1 MVDAPSRPSRKGKE
15 RETFASD
22 FTDRMVA
29 LQRRNHQPITTRRER
44 PTISTATPPT
54 TTASPPRK
62 GALPQV
68 VVSAEDE
75 FSRRLNIASSNS
87 PPTRPSRQA
96 ASAAGKSLFNPHADA
111 PMRRTA
117 EPDAISDSTTSSNK
131 AAVPPPQQ
139 PSSAP
144 RQLFDPRRDDPVRF
158 SAHRK
163 PPPPTPKSSGD
174 YGSSASSYYAPSVA
188 SSSFTLSSSTTEGSS
203 DPSSI
208 FDSGRPEQPSKPSN
222 AFTVQLKKLYRD
234 ITTLETKLKND
245 EGDGE
250 AMDESRVL
258 PKPQAAQAD
267 EGVESAKWQRLIQ
280 DHKLLAEMMHQLLGI
295 STAPS
300 VPASLR
306 SIPEKYSIVV
316 RLWTYGF
323 HRLLENLRRSA
334 LNSSVALEHLQDFI
348 YFAYT
353 FYASL
358 YEEHN
363 LAAYRAAW
371 LEALGDLARYRMA
384 VAAMLPH
391 SALYT
396 PAPAPMLSTL
406 APPVAM
412 TPTSTSGLAGSNGR
426 SDVPAGPARI
436 DDSPSPSVG
445 IVAARNFEMEPE
457 KERWRAAARAWYGA
471 GVADT
476 PGNGKLHHHL
486 GLLARE
492 AEGEDLRAVYH
503 FTKSLIATHP
513 FATSRES
520 ALPIWTG
527 SAQTRRAQ
535 PDATASDLFVR
546 LHGTLFTAV
555 ERDAFAPTLSRLS
568 ERLSL
573 TNGQVESR
581 EWAMMACANV
591 ASLLEYGKKEGV
603 LKRAGAF
610 TQATGVGQVAQA
622 QARMKI
628 ASARARG
635 DDGMDV
641 DEPSPA
647 LSEASVASSNDGL
660 PAGFALACQLAF
672 TMLAHA
678 VSHPVPARD
687 GRPAPSA
694 YATVLLTF
702 LAVLAKT
709 ESARA
714 VLERFVPWEQISAML
729 QHAPTRILKR
739 EDGSSERLNRRG
751 ALPEDWCLRGMGWP
765 GRNLFEKGFWR
776 AEEGVAREMEVLDE
790 REGAELEND
799 EGRVEEEGEEEE
811 EELGARRWARAVW
824 AGARLARLVP
834 GFAWRGGKE
843 WAVEGVL
850 REKVV
855 AWGEEER
862 REREEEEMRRSRVRG
877 ADSMEVDDDEAVE
890 EDSEDD
896 EGATEEVRALKA
908 RRRYLR
914 SLLRPSA
921 APSRPSP
928 RRQAR
933 NKMPGL
939 RLSPGYTTLVLDT
952 NVLLAAPE
960 RVRALIESQNWIIVV
975 PLPVIMELDGLASAS
990 STASDPFAS
999 QSEQAQEEL
1008 GKIAKSAVDMLSSLI
1023 RTHSSSLKVQ
1033 TSRGNYLSSLVVRR
1047 ESVDFD
1053 GSPGGWERCMDDL
1066 ILRAAVWQDEHWV
1079 DRSGSEGMES
1089 ASRVVLCTLDR
1100 NLRVKARAR
1109 QLDAAGEEEIA
1120 ALLAGA

>member
-15 RETFASD
+15 RETFAAD

-29 LQRRNHQPITTRRER
+29 LQRRNHQPLTSRRER

-54 TTASPPRK
+54 TTAAATASPPRK

-75 FSRRLNIASSNS
+75 FSRRLNITSSNS
-87 PPTRPSRQA
+87 PPSRPSRQA
-96 ASAAGKSLFNPHADA
+96 ASAAGKSLFNPHSDV

-117 EPDAISDSTTSSNK
+117 EPDAISDSTNGSNK
-131 AAVPPPQQ
+131 AAAAAPQ
-139 PSSAP
+139 SG

-158 SAHRK
+158 GAQRK
-163 PPPPTPKSSGD
+163 PPPTPKSSGD
-174 YGSSASSYYAPSVA
+174 YISSASSYYAPSVA
-188 SSSFTLSSSTTEGSS
+188 SSSFTLNSSTTDGSS

-208 FDSGRPEQPSKPSN
+208 FDSGRPELPSKPSN

-234 ITTLETKLKND
+234 ITNVENKIKSED
-245 EGDGE
+245 ADGE
-250 AMDESRVL
+250 MMDESRVL
-258 PKPQAAQAD
+258 PKPQATQAD
-267 EGVESAKWQRLIQ
+267 ESAESAKWQRAIQ
-280 DHKLLAEMMHQLLGI
+280 DHKLLAEMMHQLLTI

-306 SIPEKYSIVV
+306 SIPEKYSIIV

-323 HRLLENLRRSA
+323 HKLLENLRRSA
-334 LNSSVALEHLQDFI
+334 LSSPVALEHLQDFI
-348 YFAYT
+348 YFAYS
-353 FYASL
+353 FYACL
-358 YEEHN
+358 HEEHN

-384 VAAMLPH
+384 VAAMLPL
-391 SALYT
+391 SALYA
-396 PAPAPMLSTL
+396 PAPAPLLSTL

-412 TPTSTSGLAGSNGR
+412 TPTSTSGAAGSGGR

-445 IVAARNFEMEPE
+445 IVAARNFELEPE
-457 KERWRAAARAWYGA
+457 KERWRAAARVWYGA

-503 FTKSLIATHP
+503 FTKSLIATHT
-513 FATSRES
+513 FTTSRES
-520 ALPIWTG
+520 ALPIWSG
-527 SAQTRRAQ
+527 AAQTRRAQ
-535 PDATASDLFVR
+535 ADATASDLFVR

-591 ASLLEYGKKEGV
+591 AALLEYGKKEGV

-610 TQATGVGQVAQA
+610 PQATGTGQAAQA

-628 ASARARG
+628 ASARARN
-635 DDGMDV
+635 DDGMDI

-647 LSEASVASSNDGL
+647 LSEASLISGNGEL
-660 PAGFALACQLAF
+660 PAAFTLACQLAF

-694 YATVLLTF
+694 YATILLTF
-702 LAVLAKT
+702 LAVLAKS
-709 ESARA
+709 EAAR
-714 VLERFVPWEQISAML
+714 VLLERYVPWEQIASML
-729 QHAPTRILKR
+729 EHAPSRILKL
-739 EDGSSERLNRRG
+739 EDGSSERLARRG

-765 GRNLFEKGFWR
+765 GRNLFEKGFWK
-776 AEEGVAREMEVLDE
+776 AEEGISREMEVLDE
-790 REGAELEND
+790 REGAELETD
-799 EGRVEEEGEEEE
+799 EGRVEEEGDEEE
-811 EELGARRWARAVW
+811 EELGTRRWARAVW

-834 GFAWRGGKE
+834 GFVWRGGKE
-843 WAVEGVL
+843 WAVDGVL
-850 REKVV
+850 REKVA
-855 AWGEEER
+855 AWTEEER
-862 REREEEEMRRSRVRG
+862 REREEEEARRSRVRG
-877 ADSMEVDDDEAVE
+877 ADPMEVDEDEAIE

-896 EGATEEVRALKA
+896 ESAPEEVRALKA

-921 APSRPSP
+921 ALSQPSP
-928 RRQAR
+928 RRHTR
-933 NKMPGL
+933 HKGPTL

-952 NVLLAAPE
+952 NVLLAAQE
-960 RVRALIESQNWIIVV
+960 RVRALIESQQWTIVV
-975 PLPVIMELDGLASAS
+975 PLPVIMELDGLATS
-990 STASDPFAS
+990 SHNPADPFAS
-999 QSEQAQEEL
+999 PSDQGQAEL

-1023 RTHSSSLKVQ
+1023 RTHGSSLKVQ

-1047 ESVDFD
+1047 EAVDFD
-1053 GSPGGWERCMDDL
+1053 GSPSGWERCMDDL

-1079 DRSGSEGMES
+1079 DRSGVAES